1 MCAAPAAAKH
11 LIEMER
17 LAVWIAFNLLLH
29 CIKSNKCEIIEDDN
43 FRPKYFITIFSTT
56 VTYSVDNCNIAR
68 RPKLTY
74 YWMLFVNCS
83 WQTFWDGTAQLFMR
97 SRSSVTWTRM
107 RITVTRIVNTET
119 ALSAFCSPRLQT
131 NWTELYKCCR
141 ATFYGSPAKGG
152 GRGRLE
158 SENGGQLEQLARAL
172 MGAFVFLFCILYFIF
187 VLLKH

>member
-17 LAVWIAFNLLLH
+17 LAVWIAFNLSLH

-83 WQTFWDGTAQLFMR
+83 WQTFWDGTAQFFMR

-107 RITVTRIVNTET
+107 RTTVTAIVNTET

-152 GRGRLE
+152 GSVEVREWQWRTIRACSCLDGGRRLGLPWAAE
-158 SENGGQLEQLARAL
+158 GHS
-172 MGAFVFLFCILYFIF
+172 
-187 VLLKH
+187 